1 MNDAAT
7 EVDQP
12 QGRPRGFQRFM
23 KLRRWHAIAIAV
35 VAFCLF
41 LLSGGLLNF
50 SSSAVT
56 KAKKVTA
63 LNNAKSVEAA
73 LTNFFTEYGD
83 LPHVPN
89 QVTTDTPDGV
99 KFLNVVMG
107 IETGAN
113 PQNTRGVKF
122 LSPPQGKDKQGGLI
136 YDSSGKSVAGLYD
149 SWGNP
154 YGVVL
159 DTDFDERLQ
168 FQWGDQS
175 VDLKGRRAA
184 VFSAGPDRKLG
195 TSDDIRT
202 W

>member
-23 KLRRWHAIAIAV
+23 KLRRWHAIAIAA

-50 SSSAVT
+50 PSSAVT
-56 KAKKVTA
+56 KAKKVTS
-63 LNNAKSVEAA
+63 LNVATSLETAINS
-73 LTNFFTEYGD
+73 FFTEYGA
-83 LPHVPN
+83 LPYVAN
-89 QVTTDTPDGV
+89 QVETDTSEGLKMLIV
-99 KFLNVVMG
+99 IMG
-107 IETGAN
+107 METGAN
-113 PQNTRGVKF
+113 PQNTRGVRF
-122 LSPPQGKDKQGGLI
+122 LSPPQGKAKQGGLI
-136 YDSSGKSVAGLYD
+136 YDSSGKSVAGLND

-154 YGVVL
+154 YVVVL

-175 VDLKGRRAA
+175 VDLKERRAA

>member
-1 MNDAAT
+1 
-7 EVDQP
+7 
-12 QGRPRGFQRFM
+12 M
-23 KLRRWHAIAIAV
+23 KLRRWHAIAIAA

-50 SSSAVT
+50 PSTAVT

-63 LNNAKSVEAA
+63 LNTAKSVEAA

-113 PQNTRGVKF
+113 PQNTRGVRF

-154 YGVVL
+154 YVVVL

-175 VDLKGRRAA
+175 VDLKERRAA